1 MFRKEFNRRQMHKVA
16 LTLSCMV
23 LIFSTLS
30 VANAQEPRIG
40 HSGLPVPRF
49 VNLKNDETW
58 GRLRP
63 SFDGE
68 IRYTFQR
75 KHLPVKV
82 IAETRDDV
90 WRQIEDPEG
99 ATAWVHRSQL
109 ISADMVMIRHEGGI
123 PLLRKPAAQADARA
137 QLAHGLIVKAEGCDR
152 GWCQV
157 RTGGYRGWVPQATL
171 WGLSKD

>member
-1 MFRKEFNRRQMHKVA
+1 MYKTC
-16 LTLSCMV
+16 LTLLLTSA
-23 LIFSTLS
+23 LLLTGSFAI
-30 VANAQEPRIG
+30 AQEPRIG

-75 KHLPVKV
+75 KHLPVKI

-109 ISADMVMIRHEGGI
+109 VSADMVMVRTEGGTALHKQ
-123 PLLRKPAAQADARA
+123 PQAGAQARA
-137 QLAHGLIVKAEGCDR
+137 QLADGLIVKSEGCKQD
-152 GWCQV
+152 WCQV
-157 RTGGYRGWVPQATL
+157 RTGRFRGWVPQQAL
-171 WGLSKD
+171 WGLADH

>member
-1 MFRKEFNRRQMHKVA
+1 MYKA
-16 LTLSCMV
+16 CLTLFLTSAFI
-23 LIFSTLS
+23 LTGSLAI
-30 VANAQEPRIG
+30 AQEPRIG

-63 SFDGE
+63 SFEGE

-99 ATAWVHRSQL
+99 ARAWVHRSQL
-109 ISADMVMIRHEGGI
+109 VSADMVMVRQEGGVS
-123 PLLRKPAAQADARA
+123 LQKKPQTKAQARA
-137 QLAHGLIVKAEGCDR
+137 QLADGLIVKADSCSQN
-152 GWCQV
+152 WCQV
-157 RTGGYRGWVPQATL
+157 RTGRFRGWVPEQAL
-171 WGLSKD
+171 WGLADH